1 MPSDDYFKANATGI
15 TDLKTSGAALGLLE
29 RQQRLA
35 QYGSGNSNI
44 AASADASHAA
54 GKQLGYSFAKLV
66 YVTFPIWSVGTV
78 WLLLWGLVVALLFAM
93 GIVTDTGDI
102 PDAWLVGTAIATAA
116 PVLYYC
122 RSIYAAIKVVLLFA
136 LKAAFYLAIAGV
148 VLGIVY
154 GIVMEVFGLW

>member
-35 QYGSGNSNI
+35 QYSSGNSNI
-44 AASADASHAA
+44 AASADASYAA

-78 WLLLWGLVVALLFAM
+78 WMLLWGLVVALLFAM

-102 PDAWLVGTAIATAA
+102 PEAWLFGTAIVTAV

-122 RSIYAAIKVVLLFA
+122 RTIYAAIKVVLLFA

-154 GIVMEVFGLW
+154 SIVMEVFGLW